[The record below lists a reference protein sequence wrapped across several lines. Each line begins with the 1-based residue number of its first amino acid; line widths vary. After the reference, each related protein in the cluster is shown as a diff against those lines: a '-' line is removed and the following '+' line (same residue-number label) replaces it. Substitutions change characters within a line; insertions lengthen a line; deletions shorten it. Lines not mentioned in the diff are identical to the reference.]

1 MLSCPQNTAG
11 TKKEKNLGEQ
21 RSDAKTEKRVVISGN
36 INGRAERIWGSK
48 NKMWRNHEK
57 IMETQEVIEREM
69 NCSKLRITIFLK
81 SEESSNV
88 NGK

>member
-1 MLSCPQNTAG
+1 MLSCPQNTVG

-21 RSDAKTEKRVVISGN
+21 RSDAKKTEKRVVISGY

-48 NKMWRNHEK
+48 NKMWRNHKK

-69 NCSKLRITIFLK
+69 NCSKLKIAIF
-81 SEESSNV
+81 
-88 NGK
+88 

>member
-1 MLSCPQNTAG
+1 MLSCPQNTVG

-48 NKMWRNHEK
+48 NKMWRNHKK
-57 IMETQEVIEREM
+57 IMDTQEVIEREM
-69 NCSKLRITIFLK
+69 NCSKLKIAIF
-81 SEESSNV
+81 
-88 NGK
+88 

>member
-1 MLSCPQNTAG
+1 MLSCPQNTVG

-21 RSDAKTEKRVVISGN
+21 RSDAKTEKRVVISGY
-36 INGRAERIWGSK
+36 INGRAERTWGSK
-48 NKMWRNHEK
+48 NKMWRNHKK
-57 IMETQEVIEREM
+57 IMETQKVIEREM

-81 SEESSNV
+81 SEVSSNV